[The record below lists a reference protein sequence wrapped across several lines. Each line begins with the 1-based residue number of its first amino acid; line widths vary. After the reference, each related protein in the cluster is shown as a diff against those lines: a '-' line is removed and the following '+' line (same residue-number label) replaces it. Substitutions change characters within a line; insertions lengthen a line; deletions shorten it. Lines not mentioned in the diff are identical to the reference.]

1 MSKTKPRLMTTA
13 VTCLAPVLIGAF
25 LSRNEFDWLIGLLLG
40 AGVPYLGWA
49 HLRWLRR
56 SRWAGPIVLSRAG
69 TPLARLR
76 WKGWL
81 LAAFGGLGSIV
92 WYRPDLSPLLAMD
105 SILTAAWF
113 YAVGSAPE
121 FREQGIVFAGKL
133 FRWSEIGSHWWGRH
147 GSFLEVSSRP
157 ASDATWIRARLPARS
172 ESRQAVEALFE
183 KTGAGSGSGNLRNRG
198 VDATGSG
205 NLADDGGPDGGG
217 GRVGG
222 GEGAAGGMPGEGG
235 TGE

>member
-1 MSKTKPRLMTTA
+1 MPKTTPRLLTTA
-13 VTCLAPVLIGAF
+13 ATCVAPVLIGAF

-40 AGVPYLGWA
+40 AGVLYLGWA
-49 HLRWLRR
+49 NLRWLRR
-56 SRWAGPIVLSRAG
+56 SRWAGPVLLARAG
-69 TPLARLR
+69 MPLARLR

-81 LAAFGGLGSIV
+81 LAALGGLGSIV

-121 FREQGIVFAGKL
+121 FRERGIVFAGKL
-133 FRWSEIGSHWWGRH
+133 FRWSEIGSHSWGRD
-147 GSFLEVSSRP
+147 GRFLEVASRP
-157 ASDATWIRARLPARS
+157 VSDATWIRARLPARS
-172 ESRQAVEALFE
+172 ESRRAVEALFE
-183 KTGAGSGSGNLRNRG
+183 KAGAGSGNLRNRG

-205 NLADDGGPDGGG
+205 SLAHDGGSDGGG
-217 GRVGG
+217 GWVDG